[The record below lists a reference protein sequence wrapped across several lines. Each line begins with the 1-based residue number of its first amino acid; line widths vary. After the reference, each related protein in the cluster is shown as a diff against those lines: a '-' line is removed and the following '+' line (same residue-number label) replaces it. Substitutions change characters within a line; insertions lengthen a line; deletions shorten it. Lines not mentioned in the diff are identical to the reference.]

1 MYRRYASLF
10 FICGTDGQEVS
21 LATEQL
27 SGTRRVRVSAVRTCG
42 AVGSSAAGIREWGEA
57 SAACAARCSHRAPP
71 GTAIPRPQNNLAI
84 LELIHTLVETLDRY
98 FENVVRVR
106 SATAAPRA
114 LAHRVR
120 PRPALAAQS
129 GPPPGF
135 LRQTHSC
142 MHGDQQPARSRC
154 FCTVVACD

>member
-1 MYRRYASLF
+1 MSAARGGAPRAQCSFFEFNGKTIMYRRYASLF

-27 SGTRRVRVSAVRTCG
+27 SGTRRIRVTDVRTCG

-106 SATAAPRA
+106 SATAAPRPPTS
-114 LAHRVR
+114 R
-120 PRPALAAQS
+120 PCRAVWS
-129 GPPPGF
+129 PG
-135 LRQTHSC
+135 
-142 MHGDQQPARSRC
+142 
-154 FCTVVACD
+154 